1 VSEKITSS
9 FSFQERFTVFYHS
22 LFDFPLKKEEL
33 KKWLFGK
40 GVNFKLNKIPQV
52 DFKDGFYFLKGKES
66 QIKKRKEREKISNF
80 KMRIA
85 KKAAKI
91 LRFIPTVK
99 MVGVTGSLAMKNTD
113 LNSDIDLMI
122 ITKSGFL
129 WISRLLAIL
138 ILKLAGFKIRKYG
151 DKDTRDKLCL
161 NMWIDESDLVW
172 QNKNLFSAHEIAQVV
187 PLINRDNT
195 YEKFLFHNQ
204 WVLSFWPNAVSIS
217 AKSKNK
223 EVGFVGRLVFSAF
236 VFFEILAY
244 IFQRLYMR
252 GKITREVVNY
262 KRAVFHP
269 VNLDLLI
276 FKKLEEVLI
285 IEEQKPS

>member
-1 VSEKITSS
+1 MSEKITSS

-40 GVNFKLNKIPQV
+40 GVNFKSNRIPKV

-66 QIKKRKEREKISNF
+66 QIKKRREREKISNF
-80 KMRIA
+80 KMQIA
-85 KKAAKI
+85 IKAAKI
-91 LRFIPTVK
+91 LSFLPTIK
-99 MVGVTGSLAMKNTD
+99 MVGITGSLAMKNTD

-129 WISRLLAIL
+129 WITRLLAIL

-151 DKDTRDKLCL
+151 DKDARDKLCL
-161 NMWIDESDLVW
+161 NMWLDESDLVW
-172 QNKNLFSAHEIAQVV
+172 QNKNLFSAHEIAQVI
-187 PLINRDNT
+187 PLINRDNV
-195 YEKFLFHNQ
+195 YEKFLSYNR
-204 WVLSFWPNAVSIS
+204 WILDFWPNSVSIS
-217 AKSKNK
+217 ARFKN
-223 EVGFVGRLVFSAF
+223 EGISFTDNVLFCVFGL
-236 VFFEILAY
+236 FEILAY

-252 GKITREVVNY
+252 GKITREVVSY
-262 KRAVFHP
+262 RRAIFHP

-276 FKKLEEVLI
+276 FKKLKEVLM
-285 IEEQKPS
+285 IEE